1 LSALAERV
9 VHIDWHNFTPWPALS
24 GGALIGLAC
33 ALLLLTC
40 GRIAGVSGIVAGL
53 LQPFAAASR
62 WRLAFITGVFLAPT
76 LWREL
81 SPGGLPMARVF
92 ASTPGELLPYA
103 LGGLLVGVGS
113 RLANGCTSGH
123 GICGLAR
130 GSRRSLVAVA
140 VFMSTAVVQVWAVR
154 HVAEVLP

>member
-1 LSALAERV
+1 MSDPAERV
-9 VHIDWHNFTPWPALS
+9 VHIDWHNFTPWPALT

-53 LQPFAAASR
+53 LQPFAVASR
-62 WRLAFITGVFLAPT
+62 WRLAFVTGVFLAPT
-76 LWREL
+76 LWCEL
-81 SPGGLPMARVF
+81 LPGGLPAPRVF
-92 ASTPGELLPYA
+92 ATTVVGLLPFA
-103 LGGLLVGVGS
+103 FGGLLVGIGS

-130 GSRRSLVAVA
+130 RSRRSLVAVA

-154 HVAEVLP
+154 HLAVLLA